1 MVSYRGWILLATV
14 VVAAT
19 VASSPPA
26 RAVTGGTE
34 ATDAYAFLGSL
45 ERPSDSPR
53 KDGHVC
59 GVSLLAPQW
68 VITASH
74 CAAPP
79 NQAPVGTPRDWRVRV
94 GSLSASHGGQLADV
108 DKFYRLATPRPN
120 GFFGRDISLLH
131 LKKPINATPIKLS
144 TATPPVHTPAR
155 IVGWGMI
162 CDDRHDPAC
171 LPDKLRQADTE
182 VQPIT
187 ECQAAVKDF
196 ELCIGATDGS
206 IAATNMDSGG
216 PALIRDGRNWVVAGV
231 VSGGNAGEPTMYTDV
246 SKHLDWIN
254 GIVNGTNVPPE
265 IPQPSLAG
273 KVDVNSCMGTVV
285 RTATTKPTAQ
295 ALVLTN
301 GHCAETRP
309 TPGKALIDRPAT
321 GTVTIADR
329 EGYPQATA
337 NIKRLVYA
345 TMSGTDIALYRID
358 KTYAQL
364 AAQHAKVFQL
374 TKKPLNVSTVDV
386 LSSPYRQTC
395 KIEAVVPHLREAGY
409 QQDNALRYAEIAD
422 CWLGPGN
429 SGGALLDGDTV
440 VGIHNTTNRDGQK
453 CTEDNP
459 CEVGGD
465 GAVTV
470 RKDRSYAQQV
480 NDIAACLTPYAQL
493 TLSGCKLTH

>member
-1 MVSYRGWILLATV
+1 MISHRSLILAAAV
-14 VVAAT
+14 VLTAT
-19 VASSPPA
+19 VASAPPA
-26 RAVTGGTE
+26 AAVQGGTE
-34 ATDAYAFLGSL
+34 ATEAYAFLGSL

-79 NQAPVGTPRDWRVRV
+79 NQAPIGTPRDWRVRI
-94 GSLSASHGGQLADV
+94 GSLSASQGGQLAKV

-131 LKKPINATPIKLS
+131 LKTPVHATPIKLS
-144 TATPPVHTPAR
+144 TSTPPEHTPAR
-155 IVGWGMI
+155 IVGWGMT
-162 CDDRHDPAC
+162 CDDRNNPAC

-182 VQPIT
+182 VQKIDA
-187 ECQAAVKDF
+187 CQAAVKGF
-196 ELCIGATDGS
+196 ELCVGSLDGN

-216 PALIRDGRNWVVAGV
+216 PALIRDGKNWVVAGI

-254 GIVNGTNVPPE
+254 GIVTGTDVPPE
-265 IPQPSLAG
+265 VPQPSLAG
-273 KVDVNSCMGTVV
+273 KVDVNNCMGTVV
-285 RTATTKPTAQ
+285 RTATTKTTAP

-309 TPGKALIDRPAT
+309 APGRALIDRPAK

-337 NIKRLVYA
+337 KIKRLVYA
-345 TMSGTDIALYRID
+345 TMTGTDVALYRID

-364 AAQHAKVFQL
+364 TKEGAKIFQL
-374 TKKPLNVSTVDV
+374 TTKPLNASTVEV
-386 LSSPYRQTC
+386 LTSPYRQTC
-395 KIEAVVPHLREAGY
+395 KVEAVVPHLREGGY
-409 QQDNALRYAEIAD
+409 QQDNSLRYVQTDD

-429 SGGALLDGDTV
+429 SGGALLAGDTV
-440 VGIHNTTNRDGQK
+440 VGIHNTTNRDGQR

-459 CEVGGD
+459 CEVGKD
-465 GAVTV
+465 GQVTV
-470 RKDRSYAQQV
+470 RKGRSYAQQV
-480 NDIAACLTPYAQL
+480 NDIPACLTPYAQL
-493 TLSGCKLTH
+493 DLSACKLTH